1 MVQSTRN
8 NSNSTAGGD
17 WVCVIRHAGVC
28 KKLKVSPSKLFAMIA
43 AGHFPRP
50 FKLVPGG
57 RAVGWLLAD
66 VDAFLQQRAKT
77 TEVKNEKH
85 S

>member
-1 MVQSTRN
+1 MVQSSRN
-8 NSNSTAGGD
+8 KCYPTASGD

-28 KKLKVSPSKLFAMIA
+28 KKLDISASKLFSMIA

-66 VDAFLQQRAKT
+66 VDAYIQQRAKS

-85 S
+85 

>member
-8 NSNSTAGGD
+8 NCYSTASGD

-28 KKLKVSPSKLFAMIA
+28 KKLKVSPSKLFSMIA

-66 VDAFLQQRAKT
+66 VDEYIRQRARSVEESK
-77 TEVKNEKH
+77 
-85 S
+85 

>member
-1 MVQSTRN
+1 MVQSSRN
-8 NSNSTAGGD
+8 NCYSTASGD
-17 WVCVIRHAGVC
+17 WVCVIRHAEVC
-28 KKLKVSPSKLFAMIA
+28 KKLKVSPSKLFSMIA

-66 VDAFLQQRAKT
+66 VDEYVRQRARSVEESK
-77 TEVKNEKH
+77 
-85 S
+85 